1 MSITTN
7 TDQVKNRRMVQ
18 LRYVLSPI
26 AIIFLAL
33 FVVGILGALAPKP
46 AKKPPEI
53 KPPLVEVIELVRKDV
68 TFSIASQGNVVPRT
82 KTNLISEVS
91 GVVTYI
97 AEKFN
102 VGGFFKKGEV
112 LLNIDDITYRVAV
125 LQAQARLEAAQA
137 VLIEEQAN
145 AAQKKDEWLLTG
157 KTLAQAPILAL
168 RIPQLQK
175 SKADVKAA
183 QASLQEAEVK
193 LRRTTITAPYDAM
206 IQAKH
211 VDIGQYVAMGSVLA
225 STFAVDFAEVRLP
238 IKQKDVLFLNLPK
251 VNQHSNGSSV
261 NLTYQ
266 LGSEEFSVSSR
277 LTRYEGEVDSASRV
291 HYVVAQID
299 DPYHIKSTN
308 NSPALRVG
316 MYVNA
321 IVSGKVLTDTIAIP
335 RGAVY
340 GENTIRLADQNHL
353 FLQEVSILRSDADY
367 VYTRDVI
374 APGMRLIT
382 TKIESV
388 VDGMTL
394 RISGEE
400 NVSKIMTNNTKKQG
414 E

>member
-1 MSITTN
+1 
-7 TDQVKNRRMVQ
+7 MVQ

-53 KPPLVEVIELVRKDV
+53 KAPLVEVIELVREDV
-68 TFSIASQGNVVPRT
+68 TFSIASQGNVVPKT
-82 KTNLISEVS
+82 KTTLISEVS
-91 GVVTYI
+91 GAVTYI
-97 AEKFN
+97 SDKFN
-102 VGGFFKKGEV
+102 VGGYFKKGEV

-125 LQAQARLEAAQA
+125 LQSQARLEAAQA
-137 VLIEEQAN
+137 GLIEEKARN
-145 AAQKKDEWLLTG
+145 AQKEDEWLLTG
-157 KTLAQAPILAL
+157 KTLAEAPILAL
-168 RIPQLQK
+168 RIPQLQQ

-183 QASLQEAEVK
+183 QANLQEAEVK
-193 LRRTTITAPYDAM
+193 LRRTTIVAPYNAM
-206 IQAKH
+206 IQAKN
-211 VDIGQYVAMGSVLA
+211 VDIGQYVSMGTVLA

-251 VNQHSNGSSV
+251 VNEDSNASSV
-261 NLTYQ
+261 RLSYQ
-266 LGSEEFSVSSR
+266 MGSEIFSVSSS

-291 HYVVAQID
+291 HYVVAQVD
-299 DPYHIKSTN
+299 DPYQIKSASA
-308 NSPALRVG
+308 SPALRVG

-321 IVSGKVLTDTIAIP
+321 KVSGKILTDIIAIP

-340 GENTIRLADQNHL
+340 GANTIRLADKGNL
-353 FLQEVSILRSDADY
+353 FLQEISILRSDANF
-367 VYTRDVI
+367 VYTRDII
-374 APGMRLIT
+374 APDMRLIT

-394 RISGEE
+394 RISGDETLNSVNE
-400 NVSKIMTNNTKKQG
+400 NNTEKQG

>member
-1 MSITTN
+1 
-7 TDQVKNRRMVQ
+7 MVQ

-26 AIIFLAL
+26 AIIFLAI

-53 KPPLVEVIELVRKDV
+53 KAPLVEVIELIREDV

-82 KTNLISEVS
+82 QTTLISEVS
-91 GVVTYI
+91 GAVTYI
-97 AEKFN
+97 SDKFN
-102 VGGFFKKGEV
+102 VGGYFKKGEV

-125 LQAQARLEAAQA
+125 LQSQARLEAAQA
-137 VLIEEQAN
+137 GLIEEKARN
-145 AAQKKDEWLLTG
+145 AQKEDEWLLTG

-168 RIPQLQK
+168 RIPQLQQ

-183 QASLQEAEVK
+183 QANLQEAEVK
-193 LRRTTITAPYDAM
+193 LKRTIIVAPYNAM
-206 IQAKH
+206 IQAKN
-211 VDIGQYVAMGSVLA
+211 VDIGQYVSMGSVLA

-251 VNQHSNGSSV
+251 VNQHSNASSV
-261 NLTYQ
+261 RLTYQ
-266 LGSEEFSVSSR
+266 MGNEVFSVSST

-299 DPYHIKSTN
+299 DPYQIKSASA
-308 NSPALRVG
+308 SPALRVG

-321 IVSGKVLTDTIAIP
+321 KVSGKILTDIIAIP
-335 RGAVY
+335 RGALY
-340 GENTIRLADQNHL
+340 GANTIRLADKGHL
-353 FLQEVSILRSDADY
+353 FLQKISILRSDADY
-367 VYTRDVI
+367 VYTRDII

-400 NVSKIMTNNTKKQG
+400 NISPVKKNNTEEQG